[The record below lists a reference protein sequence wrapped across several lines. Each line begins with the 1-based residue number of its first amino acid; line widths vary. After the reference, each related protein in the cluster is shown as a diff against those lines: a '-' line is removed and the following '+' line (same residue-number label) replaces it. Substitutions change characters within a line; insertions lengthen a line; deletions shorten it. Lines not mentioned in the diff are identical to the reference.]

1 MADNGGNTAIFAA
14 LGANL
19 GIAVLKFGAFL
30 LTKSSSMLA
39 ESIHSLADT
48 GNQVLLLIGGKAS
61 RKRADKEHPFGHG
74 QNRYIYA
81 FLVSIVMFSLGG
93 LFSLYEGWEKWHEPH
108 AIDSWAWAP
117 IVVLV
122 GSILLEGRSLLVA
135 NKQAQ
140 EKRGRRS
147 WVGYLRAA
155 KSPELPVVMLEDSAA
170 VTGLVMA
177 LVGVVMTVVT
187 GDGRWDAAG
196 SGAIGVL
203 LVVVAIFLAVEIKSL
218 LVGEAANPETDRKI
232 RAAITVQDDIDLIH
246 LKTMHLGPEEILVAA
261 KIAVGGSVGTVG
273 LVDAINATEARIR
286 EAVPE
291 ARVIYIEPDIY
302 RENYVSTGPDSDV
315 EDSGKKEE

>member
-1 MADNGGNTAIFAA
+1 MADHGGNKAIFAA

-19 GIAVLKFGAFL
+19 GIAILKFGAFL

-39 ESIHSLADT
+39 ESIHSVADT

-61 RKRADKEHPFGHG
+61 KKKADDEHQFGHG

-108 AIDSWAWAP
+108 GIDSWAWVP

-122 GSILLEGRSLLVA
+122 GSILLEGRSFLVA
-135 NKQAQ
+135 NKEAQ
-140 EKRGRRS
+140 STRGKRS
-147 WVGYLRAA
+147 WIGYLRAA
-155 KSPELPVVMLEDSAA
+155 KSPELPVVMLEDAAA
-170 VTGLVMA
+170 VTGLVLA
-177 LVGVVMTVVT
+177 LIGVVMTVVT

-218 LVGEAANPETDRKI
+218 LVGESASAETDRRI
-232 RAAITVQDDIDLIH
+232 REAIDTQRGIGLIH
-246 LKTMHLGPEEILVAA
+246 LKTMHLGPDELLVAA
-261 KIAVGGSVGTVG
+261 KISVQKADVSAEQ

-286 EAVPE
+286 DAVSQ
-291 ARVIYIEPDIY
+291 ARMVYIEPDIY
-302 RENYVSTGPDSDV
+302 RDDYESTTGAPAQEE
-315 EDSGKKEE
+315 ED

>member
-1 MADNGGNTAIFAA
+1 MADKGGNTAIFAA

-19 GIAVLKFGAFL
+19 GIAVLKFGAYL

-48 GNQVLLLIGGKAS
+48 GNQILLLIGGKAS
-61 RKRADKEHPFGHG
+61 KKKADKEHPFGHG

-108 AIDSWAWAP
+108 AIESWAWVP
-117 IVVLV
+117 IAVLV

-135 NKQAQ
+135 SKEART
-140 EKRGRRS
+140 KRGRKS
-147 WVGYLRAA
+147 WFGFLRAA

-170 VTGLVMA
+170 VTGLCLA
-177 LVGVVMTVVT
+177 LVGVVMTVIT

-203 LVVVAIFLAVEIKSL
+203 LVVVAIFLAIEIKSL
-218 LVGEAANPETDRKI
+218 LVGESAGPEKERIIKEAVTSEDGI
-232 RAAITVQDDIDLIH
+232 ELIH
-246 LKTMHLGPEEILVAA
+246 LKTMHMGPEEILVAA
-261 KIAVGGSVGTVG
+261 KIAVGGSVDTLG
-273 LVDAINATEARIR
+273 LVDAINDAEARIR
-286 EAVPE
+286 SELPE
-291 ARVIYIEPDIY
+291 ARLIYIEPDVY
-302 RENYVSTGPDSDV
+302 RENYVPQGPERDDDEGSNR
-315 EDSGKKEE
+315 

>member
-1 MADNGGNTAIFAA
+1 MADNGGNKAIFAA
-14 LGANL
+14 LGANF
-19 GIAVLKFGAFL
+19 GIAILKFGAYL

-48 GNQVLLLIGGKAS
+48 GNQILLLIGGKAS
-61 RKRADKEHPFGHG
+61 RKKADKEHPFGHG

-93 LFSLYEGWEKWHEPH
+93 LFSLYEAWEKWHEPH
-108 AIDSWAWAP
+108 AIESWAWVP

-122 GSILLEGRSLLVA
+122 GSILLEGRSFLVA

-140 EKRGRRS
+140 QTRGRRS
-147 WVGYLRAA
+147 WLGYLRAA

-170 VTGLVMA
+170 VTGLVLA

-203 LVVVAIFLAVEIKSL
+203 LVVVAVFLAVEIKSL
-218 LVGEAANPETDRKI
+218 LVGESANPESERRI
-232 RAAITVQDDIDLIH
+232 REAITQQADTDLIH

-261 KIAVGGSVGTVG
+261 KIAVAGNVSTVG

-286 EAVPE
+286 GAVPE

-302 RENYVSTGPDSDV
+302 RENYVSTGPESDDGPGTG
-315 EDSGKKEE
+315 ED